1 MERHRQNEHRRLLE
15 MAPRPFRRFRIH
27 VQMRNNVIQKQK
39 KRHTHTETDHRG
51 KERPPPHR
59 RRLLQRR
66 KEQTEKRSSYHHTR
80 CKSRKAALNRSVQP
94 SPHEKDTRR
103 TQRRTK
109 KGNHKP
115 PENIFH
121 IYPLYFIL

>member
-1 MERHRQNEHRRLLE
+1 MERHRQNEHRRLLQV
-15 MAPRPFRRFRIH
+15 APRSFRRFRVH
-27 VQMRNNVIQKQK
+27 VQVRNNVIQKQK
-39 KRHTHTETDHRG
+39 KCHTHPETDHRG
-51 KERPPPHR
+51 KERPPSHR

-66 KEQTEKRSSYHHTR
+66 KEQTEKRSSYHHAR
-80 CKSRKAALNRSVQP
+80 CKSRKAALNRSIHLA
-94 SPHEKDTRR
+94 PHEKDTHR

-121 IYPLYFIL
+121 ICPLYFIL